1 MAWSARQQA
10 RRRPK
15 HATREGKRTLI
26 CASGALQEVG
36 VVRRRSRWQQRD
48 LGGREHL
55 GRRPSNGR
63 NGKTTRKKKTYSR
76 KGTGQVCPRV
86 AISARGFLLSGK
98 DTGSGGCNESISLCR
113 DPAPGKKTSRAH
125 RSRPAGRPPRPWIAH
140 WWSGAR
146 WRALTP
152 AATLLIYWRG
162 TAEVPR
168 GEGAVA
174 GQVSSHRSI
183 RAD

>member
-1 MAWSARQQA
+1 MRWRSHLEQDV
-10 RRRPK
+10 PTP
-15 HATREGKRTLI
+15 TRILGGHNDDLSREVTLSVPLTSYTFSI
-26 CASGALQEVG
+26 NVSVASGQVKMSLYFQTNNG
-36 VVRRRSRWQQRD
+36 TSR
-48 LGGREHL
+48 
-55 GRRPSNGR
+55 N
-63 NGKTTRKKKTYSR
+63 
-76 KGTGQVCPRV
+76 GTGQVCPRV
-86 AISARGFLLSGK
+86 AISARGFLLNGK

-113 DPAPGKKTSRAH
+113 DTAPGKKPGRTACG
-125 RSRPAGRPPRPWIAH
+125 RPAVLLRALDSSMVERR
-140 WWSGAR
+140 SL

-174 GQVSSHRSI
+174 GQVSSHQSI